1 MNVDC
6 VLDQITNDLMD
17 QLKQQMAALLQE
29 AQSRIEQLQSELQT
43 EQQRRLAAEQQLET
57 LQGELALERQLC
69 AAAQADVAQ
78 IHSAIAEQLEIA
90 EAEHEAEQAAQAEQ
104 QRHWVEQIDDLKA
117 ERDVL
122 QGELRQERFWRE
134 QLQKRIE
141 ALRLAAV
148 DLFGGELVRPPAPGA
163 MAVPNS
169 VDALLVTAGQTGRE
183 YSIPN

>member
-6 VLDQITNDLMD
+6 VLDQITNGLMD

-29 AQSRIEQLQSELQT
+29 AHGRIEQLQTELQT

-57 LQGELALERQLC
+57 LQGELTLERQLC
-69 AAAQADVAQ
+69 AAAQAEVAQ

-90 EAEHEAEQAAQAEQ
+90 EAEHEAEQAADAET
-104 QRHWVEQIDDLKA
+104 QRRWVEQIDDLKA

-148 DLFGGELVRPPAPGA
+148 DLFGGELAGPPAPGA
-163 MAVPNS
+163 MVVPNS